1 MSGKP
6 KVSPRNPRPRPIF
19 AAPPPVREPDPGNL
33 PEVSKQT
40 AGGIAG
46 AMVGGVVAGPVGA
59 VVGGVVGAMVGNAS
73 AQGKRP
79 IGKTVDNIRAVT
91 EEPAR
96 KAYARISN
104 AMSRKAK
111 PAKKPAAGKATA
123 GKPATKKAPASRG
136 AAKKT
141 PAKKTSKA

>member
-6 KVSPRNPRPRPIF
+6 KVSPSKPRAKSVF
-19 AAPPPVREPDPGNL
+19 AAPPLVREPDPGNL

-73 AQGKRP
+73 AEGKRP
-79 IGKTVDNIRAVT
+79 IGKTIDNIRAVA

-96 KAYARISN
+96 RAYARISK
-104 AMSRKAK
+104 AMSRKKK
-111 PAKKPAAGKATA
+111 PTQKPAARGATA
-123 GKPATKKAPASRG
+123 RKPATKKAPVSKVP
-136 AAKKT
+136 AKQT
-141 PAKKTSKA
+141 PAKKTSKT